1 MNINEVRTKL
11 MRHDHLTIKQ
21 DDTGSVVELA
31 LYDAAGTILKSVHGS
46 CTVTLRNVNT
56 GAVNLTKT
64 AAITNGELSF
74 TIDKHLEA
82 SPHTLEIVT
91 SDGKRFP
98 ANGNFVVDITK
109 SHKTAIVE
117 IIKNITREEAIRD
130 VTKAVTEYVHS
141 HANTFRGEKGDKGDA
156 ATITEN
162 KVLSDGSIS
171 LTFSDKTVVIIPKGV
186 KGDRGA
192 TGPKG
197 EQGVKGDT
205 GPKGETGA
213 KGNKGDRGD
222 DLAIDG
228 VVDSVDSLPDG
239 TTASNYLVGDDLYF
253 RVAGQSKWQKG
264 LTLKNEV
271 TIKDG
276 FFYID
281 GKKTTAAAN
290 ESQAIEYAKKYVQS
304 RGQNLVTNGYGT
316 FMNNT
321 NFGGFTFRMDDV
333 KVGVGSFYTKET
345 KPMIADEVIAIDTSN
360 CYEYSMWVK
369 SDNGKARS
377 LLGLR
382 MLDADLNS
390 IAPNHVTTFEDD
402 VTLTKPLKEGDQE
415 VHVSDASPWLSPEFT
430 RISRVSQGIILWG
443 YTDNKGRQ
451 YAKGTYSR
459 HACVG
464 IDKVDAETNVI
475 YLTSPISF
483 KNTSAKD
490 GVFQVGHAISRTWG
504 GSSHN
509 YSLANKDAIASEW
522 AKLSEKIQGE
532 SGDIS
537 DMTSFRHGTVYVQ
550 PYIYPNRE
558 ASDGLTFCG
567 VSLKEVPS
575 ERVSDPQKLVLQNGF
590 TGSVTCV
597 KDVNNLV
604 TLKYNVVIGEVSGMG
619 TVISSLPREVAPTEY
634 VPSLGQNPGKG
645 VVDSF
650 LYITPSA
657 ELKMLKGVAK
667 GDNLQ
672 GQVTYRVEG

>member
-31 LYDAAGTILKSVHGS
+31 LYDAAGTVLKSVHGS

-109 SHKTAIVE
+109 SHKTAIVD
-117 IIKNITREEAIRD
+117 IIQNITREEAIRD

-213 KGNKGDRGD
+213 KGDKGDRGD
-222 DLAIDG
+222 DLTIDG

-239 TTASNYLVGDDLYF
+239 TTASNYLVGNDLYF

-281 GKKTTAAAN
+281 GKKTTASAN

-304 RGQNLVTNGYGT
+304 RGQNLVTNGTGLLGD
-316 FMNNT
+316 NT
-321 NFGGFTFRMDDV
+321 NFPDFTFVSDDV
-333 KVGVGSFYTKET
+333 KVGGGSFY
-345 KPMIADEVIAIDTSN
+345 S
-360 CYEYSMWVK
+360 
-369 SDNGKARS
+369 KAKTTRTFS
-377 LLGLR
+377 SEIIPV
-382 MLDADLNS
+382 DADKTYRQSAWIKSKNGVGLQS
-390 IAPNHVTTFEDD
+390 FGVQCLDIDGKPIQWEHYLTDGTGTVF
-402 VTLTKPLKEGDQE
+402 LTKPLKQGDTE
-415 VHVSDASPWLSPEFT
+415 VHVSDVSPWLGMDSAWKNSTEST
-430 RISRVSQGIILWG
+430 RGLVLWG
-443 YTDNKGRQ
+443 YVSDTGKVYKEGE
-451 YAKGTYSR
+451 YSR
-459 HACVG
+459 YNHLG
-464 IDKVDAETNVI
+464 ITDIDAEKKVLTLSRPFRVSYKGSSNGEFPAGHKLSRVRPGPTYTYNVFYGKTVEKSWTKYTGYVAGQGLEDYHKFRPATAFVQILILLNYEQADEVWYSGIEFKEVDVDATTQDLVLLNGW
-475 YLTSPISF
+475 
-483 KNTSAKD
+483 KGSAK
-490 GVFQVGHAISRTWG
+490 
-504 GSSHN
+504 
-509 YSLANKDAIASEW
+509 
-522 AKLSEKIQGE
+522 
-532 SGDIS
+532 
-537 DMTSFRHGTVYVQ
+537 YVV
-550 PYIYPNRE
+550 
-558 ASDGLTFCG
+558 D
-567 VSLKEVPS
+567 
-575 ERVSDPQKLVLQNGF
+575 D
-590 TGSVTCV
+590 
-597 KDVNNLV
+597 NNLV
-604 TLKYNVVIGEVSGMG
+604 TLAFDVTAGDNVAGAIA
-619 TVISSLPREVAPTEY
+619 SLPVSHAPKLQLPIPAYNASTSVSDIYCVAYPGALACAKTLTKGQRY
-634 VPSLGQNPGKG
+634 VGQ
-645 VVDSF
+645 
-650 LYITPSA
+650 I
-657 ELKMLKGVAK
+657 
-667 GDNLQ
+667 
-672 GQVTYRVEG
+672 TYRLGV

>member
-31 LYDAAGTILKSVHGS
+31 LYDAAGTVLKSVHGS

-109 SHKTAIVE
+109 SHKTAIVD
-117 IIKNITREEAIRD
+117 IIQNITREEAIRD

-141 HANTFRGEKGDKGDA
+141 HADTFRGEKGDKGDA

-192 TGPKG
+192 TGSKG

-205 GPKGETGA
+205 GAKGETGA
-213 KGNKGDRGD
+213 KGDKGDRGD
-222 DLAIDG
+222 DLTIDG
-228 VVDSVDSLPDG
+228 VVDSVDKLPAG
-239 TTASNYLVGDDLYF
+239 TTASNYLVGNDLYF

-290 ESQAIEYAKKYVQS
+290 ESVVKDYVDKKVDELVYEN
-304 RGQNLVTNGYGT
+304 RNL
-316 FMNNT
+316 
-321 NFGGFTFRMDDV
+321 
-333 KVGVGSFYTKET
+333 
-345 KPMIADEVIAIDTSN
+345 
-360 CYEYSMWVK
+360 
-369 SDNGKARS
+369 
-377 LLGLR
+377 LLGT
-382 MLDADLNS
+382 D
-390 IAPNHVTTFEDD
+390 FK
-402 VTLTKPLKEGDQE
+402 TKHALWQSTQSPYSFANGVATKQSMPGHSYPRLMYLLENVQLKEGE
-415 VHVSDASPWLSPEFT
+415 TYTLSF
-430 RISRVSQGIILWG
+430 QGKSS
-443 YTDNKGRQ
+443 TDKKLDVWICDVN
-451 YAKGTYSR
+451 
-459 HACVG
+459 
-464 IDKVDAETNVI
+464 
-475 YLTSPISF
+475 
-483 KNTSAKD
+483 
-490 GVFQVGHAISRTWG
+490 G
-504 GSSHN
+504 GSKITANQVVS
-509 YSLANKDAIASEW
+509 YSTEW
-522 AKLSEKIQGE
+522 KKFVITFTAQM
-532 SGDIS
+532 DS
-537 DMTSFRHGTVYVQ
+537 DVGTTRVQ
-550 PYIYPNRE
+550 FWSNMHDSSTENTLY
-558 ASDGLTFCG
+558 
-567 VSLKEVPS
+567 LKEVKL
-575 ERVSDPQKLVLQNGF
+575 ERGPKATPYSRAPEDSLPQTQQLVLHNGC
-590 TGSVTCV
+590 TGSVSCI
-597 KDVNNLV
+597 KDANNLV
-604 TLKYNVVIGEVSGMG
+604 TLKYNVVIGK
-619 TVISSLPREVAPTEY
+619 VIGLGANVASVPKEFSPEEY
-634 VPSLGQNPGKG
+634 VPSLGQNAEKG
-645 VVDSF
+645 TIDSF
-650 LYITPSA
+650 LYLTPTTG
-657 ELKMLKGVAK
+657 LKMWKNIAQ
-667 GDNLQ
+667 GDHIQ